1 MTENMRMGEGTLINA
16 GQMVIEA
23 KADFNQRSNALA
35 SQIQGM
41 ANRWQGQGGAAF
53 QNLIVQWTQKQQRI
67 TNALED
73 FERSLTDTDR
83 DTTSTDSGQ
92 SDTFTSHLNRLD
104 G

>member
-1 MTENMRMGEGTLINA
+1 MSENMKMGEGTLISA

-23 KADFNQRSNALA
+23 KADFNQKSNALA

-53 QNLIVQWTQKQQRI
+53 QTLIVQWGEKQRTI
-67 TNALED
+67 TNALEN

-92 SDTFTSHLNRLD
+92 SDTFTSHLSRLD